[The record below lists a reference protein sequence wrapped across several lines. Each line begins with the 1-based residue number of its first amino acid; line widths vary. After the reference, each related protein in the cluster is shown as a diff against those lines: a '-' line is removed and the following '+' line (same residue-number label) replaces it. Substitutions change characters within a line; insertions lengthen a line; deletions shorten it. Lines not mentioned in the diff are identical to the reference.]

1 VVRLAVP
8 IRAQAEAI
16 ARTAAKAAAT
26 LAVLLLALG
35 GCGDSGGAQS
45 GGASTTATSGQ
56 GTTGHGTSE
65 EESSE
70 GGHID
75 LDDVAGD
82 AQPTRRDLSA
92 QRDVK
97 RYLRQQELGGA
108 GGWRVTDVKE
118 IQARATQLAIDTRL
132 GPARR
137 DAALS
142 LCLAAQRFFL
152 QNGQTQTPYN
162 VVVGG
167 RGGILAKC

>member
-1 VVRLAVP
+1 VAVP

-16 ARTAAKAAAT
+16 ARTVAKAATT
-26 LAVLLLALG
+26 LAVLLLVLA

-45 GGASTTATSGQ
+45 SVDSTTATHSEHGA
-56 GTTGHGTSE
+56 TGHGTSE

-70 GGHID
+70 GGHFD
-75 LDDVAGD
+75 VDEVAGE

-97 RYLRQQELGGA
+97 RYLRQQEVGGA
-108 GGWRVTDVKE
+108 GGWRITDVKE

-162 VVVGG
+162 VLVGG